1 MLLIVGEKIRLFL
14 TDEQVQQFKKYS
26 GASRFIYNTCLAEC
40 IRAYQ
45 EDGISLKKLN
55 LIKYAESLKYDEKYS
70 WLKEISSGV
79 VRVAAQDVAS
89 AFNNFYKRGNK
100 GFPRFKKKGKC
111 KESFGLK
118 ADLTHCRFEDSKHL
132 KFSKIREPVQIR
144 EHWIPDKMLNPRVSF
159 DGKFWYF
166 SFSYEIPD
174 ADLTINQENKNIT
187 GVDLGIKSLAV
198 TSGGVIYKNINKSKR
213 VKQLEKR
220 KRHLQRK
227 LSRKYQMNKEDSNFV
242 KTNNIIK
249 LEQEIR
255 LIDRKLKNIRNTYI
269 HQVTYDLVKTKP
281 ACIVIEDLNVKGMM
295 KNKHLSKAI
304 QQQEFYKFR
313 QYISYKCQGYGVRL
327 VVANRFYP
335 SSKTC
340 SCCGHKKK
348 FLSLKERTYICHE
361 CGLVTDRNLN
371 AAINLKIYG
380 KEKLIKIA

>member
-144 EHWIPDKMLNPRVSF
+144 EHWIPDKMLNPH
-159 DGKFWYF
+159 
-166 SFSYEIPD
+166 P
-174 ADLTINQENKNIT
+174 
-187 GVDLGIKSLAV
+187 
-198 TSGGVIYKNINKSKR
+198 
-213 VKQLEKR
+213 
-220 KRHLQRK
+220 
-227 LSRKYQMNKEDSNFV
+227 
-242 KTNNIIK
+242 
-249 LEQEIR
+249 
-255 LIDRKLKNIRNTYI
+255 
-269 HQVTYDLVKTKP
+269 
-281 ACIVIEDLNVKGMM
+281 
-295 KNKHLSKAI
+295 
-304 QQQEFYKFR
+304 
-313 QYISYKCQGYGVRL
+313 
-327 VVANRFYP
+327 
-335 SSKTC
+335 
-340 SCCGHKKK
+340 
-348 FLSLKERTYICHE
+348 
-361 CGLVTDRNLN
+361 
-371 AAINLKIYG
+371 
-380 KEKLIKIA
+380 